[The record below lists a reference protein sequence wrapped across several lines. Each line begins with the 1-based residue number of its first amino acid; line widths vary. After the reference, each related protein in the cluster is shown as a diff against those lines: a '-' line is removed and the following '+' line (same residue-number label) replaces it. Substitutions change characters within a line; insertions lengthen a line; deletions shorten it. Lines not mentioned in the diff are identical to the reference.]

1 MYLSSEDYINI
12 WLYFVFCL
20 ALGLMM
26 VMSFLDF
33 GIVFEHKYN
42 KNG

>member
-26 VMSFLDF
+26 VTALIYYHF
-33 GIVFEHKYN
+33 K
-42 KNG
+42 K